1 MSPRKISV
9 LSAKSTSANETQPTL
24 FNCDWNRIFATFL
37 KHEICSSN
45 ISREPYSTWFLS
57 TYSQPFTRHIC
68 ETRPLWTI
76 HFFGRQ
82 TQPTPARSEPLLKAR
97 TLPGNF
103 SFKAVP
109 VPLNCFVACEID
121 MALRDSVPYF
131 TSKNALKG
139 NNGLELGKSHE
150 ALCLILKERRYTD
163 CKNWKFGTC
172 ENLASNSSRLCLN
185 MNWMFTS
192 ITREIFCVD

>member
-1 MSPRKISV
+1 MV
-9 LSAKSTSANETQPTL
+9 LYL
-24 FNCDWNRIFATFL
+24 RNCG
-37 KHEICSSN
+37 
-45 ISREPYSTWFLS
+45 
-57 TYSQPFTRHIC
+57 
-68 ETRPLWTI
+68 PLRTI

-82 TQPTPARSEPLLKAR
+82 TQPAPTCSEPLLKAL

-109 VPLNCFVACEID
+109 VSLNCFRPCQID
-121 MALRDSVPYF
+121 LTLRDSVPYV

-163 CKNWKFGTC
+163 CKN
-172 ENLASNSSRLCLN
+172 
-185 MNWMFTS
+185 
-192 ITREIFCVD
+192 